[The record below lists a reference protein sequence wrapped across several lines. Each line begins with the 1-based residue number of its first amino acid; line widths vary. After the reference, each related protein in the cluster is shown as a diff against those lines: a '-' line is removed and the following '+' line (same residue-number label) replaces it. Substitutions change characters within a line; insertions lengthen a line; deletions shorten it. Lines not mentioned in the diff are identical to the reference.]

1 MKKINNISELK
12 NILASAK
19 AGGQFVTLYGESEV
33 KLNKFPTDG
42 SARIRIDD
50 AFKPIASFSVQFHF
64 GADYEKAMSKA
75 LGVDY
80 VNGGDANRETLIPNV
95 MMRYISTNNVCLIY
109 MATSR
114 SEGETT
120 LNGHALTAAEWAYLK
135 RYKSK
140 NKGGGN
146 IVNYRT
152 ISAKNVK
159 RIAIKGE
166 VYEVNI
172 S

>member
-33 KLNKFPTDG
+33 NLNKFPTD
-42 SARIRIDD
+42 
-50 AFKPIASFSVQFHF
+50 
-64 GADYEKAMSKA
+64 EKAMSKA
-75 LGVDY
+75 LGVNY

-135 RYKSK
+135 RYKSQSK
-140 NKGGGN
+140 SGGN